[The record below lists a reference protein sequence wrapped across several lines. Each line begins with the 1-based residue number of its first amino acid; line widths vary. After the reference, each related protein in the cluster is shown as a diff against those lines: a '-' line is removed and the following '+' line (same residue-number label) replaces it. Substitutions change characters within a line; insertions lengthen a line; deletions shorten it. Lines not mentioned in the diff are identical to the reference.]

1 MVAKLLEEGEN
12 SSCTQNSKTPKPQN
26 PKTPY
31 KMIRIDIIKNM
42 DSMWIKHS
50 TPNYESNEVSEYI
63 QIENPAMS
71 EDEGGL
77 DKIKKDKFDF
87 DLFSNL

>member
-1 MVAKLLEEGEN
+1 
-12 SSCTQNSKTPKPQN
+12 
-26 PKTPY
+26 
-31 KMIRIDIIKNM
+31 
-42 DSMWIKHS
+42 MWIKHS